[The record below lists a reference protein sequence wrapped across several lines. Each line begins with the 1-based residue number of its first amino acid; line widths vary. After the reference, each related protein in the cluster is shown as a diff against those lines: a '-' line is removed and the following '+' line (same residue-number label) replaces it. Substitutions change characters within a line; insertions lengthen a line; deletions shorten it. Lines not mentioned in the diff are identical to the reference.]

1 MLLAKNTI
9 IQTIFSHLNIKI
21 SKNVYQMSQKSH
33 AAVGVFDTVE
43 EKSATHNKI
52 FGKVSDATIIDKEQY
67 LV

>member
-1 MLLAKNTI
+1 
-9 IQTIFSHLNIKI
+9 
-21 SKNVYQMSQKSH
+21 MSQKSH